1 MGGCASLKQAVSAQA
16 LAALRSMI
24 RRIFNLKRAETALL
38 LAGLVMLFCAGFTYV
53 NGLISARAATQRFH
67 AAMMAPQ
74 PVGQGRLKSIT
85 QVDYSLWSTKRTEQY
100 KASLAQQF
108 NDPVA
113 LLRVPK
119 IRLEVPV
126 FEGTDDRVLNRG
138 VGLIEGTAR
147 VDQSG
152 NVGIAGHRDGFFRG
166 LKDVQLGDPIELETA
181 EGVRTYVTDSI
192 TIVDPHDVSVL
203 RGGAESA
210 LTLVTCYPFYVLG
223 SAPQRYIVHASLHG
237 EIKR

>member
-1 MGGCASLKQAVSAQA
+1 MT
-16 LAALRSMI
+16 
-24 RRIFNLKRAETALL
+24 RRFFNLKGAEFALL
-38 LAGLVMLFCAGFTYV
+38 IAGLFMLIYAGFTYV
-53 NGLISARAATQRFH
+53 NGRISARAATEKFH
-67 AAMMAPQ
+67 AAVMAPQ
-74 PVGQGRLKSIT
+74 VVGRTALKSVA
-85 QVDYSLWSTKRTEQY
+85 QVDYSLWSTKRTEEY
-100 KASLAQQF
+100 RASLSEHF

-126 FEGTDDRVLNRG
+126 FEGTNDRVLNRG

-147 VDQSG
+147 ADEPG

-166 LKDVQLGDPIELETA
+166 LKDVRVGDSIQLETA
-181 EGVRTYVTDSI
+181 DAIRTYVADSI
-192 TIVDPHDVSVL
+192 TVVDPHDVSVL
-203 RGGAESA
+203 RGGPEPA